1 MDSRHAEST
10 THSDSLFARPKN
22 RMRLV
27 MPPALGMILAYPIW
41 TLYEAILPLGI
52 GPGVISGAMMGFVLY
67 DMIHCKSSLESLF
80 FRLKYPF

>member
-1 MDSRHAEST
+1 
-10 THSDSLFARPKN
+10 
-22 RMRLV
+22 MRLV

-67 DMIHCKSSLESLF
+67 DMIHCKSTSFF
-80 FRLKYPF
+80 FRFEPRSRLFRPLTITSTKIK